1 MNFNLKIVKIY
12 VCVLKHN
19 GSIFICSMT
28 RKYFMN
34 SGDYLVVVSV
44 DLTDESN
51 KNVK

>member
-19 GSIFICSMT
+19 GSIFICYMT

-34 SGDYLVVVSV
+34 SGDYLVVVSPI
-44 DLTDESN
+44 TDENN